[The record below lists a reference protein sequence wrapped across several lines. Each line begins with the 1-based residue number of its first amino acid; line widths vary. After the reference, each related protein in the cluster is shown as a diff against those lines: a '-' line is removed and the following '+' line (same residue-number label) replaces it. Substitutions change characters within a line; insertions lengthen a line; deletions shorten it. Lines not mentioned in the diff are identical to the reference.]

1 MITKT
6 IFEQLNSYLDYR
18 KLKSHL
24 PWQVSVDPTLKPTAH
39 WLASHL
45 PAPSDVHSLQ
55 FGAHAENRL
64 DVVIIFRINN

>member
-1 MITKT
+1 M
-6 IFEQLNSYLDYR
+6 
-18 KLKSHL
+18 
-24 PWQVSVDPTLKPTAH
+24 QVSVVPTLKPTSH

-64 DVVIIFRINN
+64 HIDIIFRITIEHYV